1 MIGIAAVV
9 GGGIVV
15 VGVVGLPRGAPPPHS
30 KGLSGFPPPLA
41 GGASAAMIATVVIA
55 SAGHNN
61 GRSRTVA
68 GCAAVAVAAER
79 DDYEET
85 LEERQMSLSLM
96 SR

>member
-1 MIGIAAVV
+1 MIAA
-9 GGGIVV
+9 
-15 VGVVGLPRGAPPPHS
+15 
-30 KGLSGFPPPLA
+30 
-41 GGASAAMIATVVIA
+41 VVIA

-85 LEERQMSLSLM
+85 LEESQISVSLM
-96 SR
+96 LR